1 MVFSGTKAIC
11 FNDCHAALVVT
22 QGTKL
27 PDVIKWI
34 SYILLIG
41 TGLVGRAQ
49 DSELS
54 FEEQLAQLD
63 LEMDSLSIFS
73 FLDSLLNA
81 TELKSEIG
89 IRLGYTS
96 SRLTAGRDFNTQQ
109 KGFSPGISYFHKSGA
124 YVDFTSFFDN
134 QSDPALNQSTL
145 HAGYLWIPHQK
156 WTINPYI
163 EKTFNNQDFEYD
175 LTQSLG
181 SNVSYDF
188 KLVEVSLDYSF
199 LWGKKTGQ
207 RFIGSLNKKIV
218 LTNVPLVDKLTFYPT
233 ISTIAGT
240 ADIFSYLYSSLQLN
254 LLEIQHLTDDEIRT
268 LRVNGKI
275 TTEEAIQLRVARRLL
290 NEGTDLD
297 RASAIS
303 LINGSNL
310 SSLQTNNTFAL
321 LSYSFSL
328 PISFN
333 ISPKTSV
340 MLSYSYS
347 VPLKLPG
354 EDLGVDPTGFFS
366 FSMSRRITW

>member
-1 MVFSGTKAIC
+1 V
-11 FNDCHAALVVT
+11 
-22 QGTKL
+22 
-27 PDVIKWI
+27 
-34 SYILLIG
+34 LIG
-41 TGLVGRAQ
+41 TAQ
-49 DSELS
+49 ESELS

-73 FLDSLLNA
+73 FLDSLLNT

-89 IRLGYTS
+89 IRIGYTS

-134 QSDPALNQSTL
+134 QSDPALSQSIL
-145 HAGYLWIPHQK
+145 HAGYLWIPHRK
-156 WTINPYI
+156 WTINPYV

-188 KLVEVSLDYSF
+188 KLAEASLDYSF
-199 LWGKKTGQ
+199 LWGKKTGH

-218 LTNVPLVDKLTFYPT
+218 LKNVPLVNKLTFYPT

-240 ADIFSYLYSSLQLN
+240 ADIFTYLYSADQVN
-254 LLEIQHLTDDEIRT
+254 DYLLELQYLTDDEIRA
-268 LRVNGKI
+268 LRVSGEI
-275 TTEEAIQLRVARRLL
+275 TTQEAINLRIARRLL
-290 NEGTDLD
+290 VDGKEED
-297 RASAIS
+297 REF
-303 LINGSNL
+303 LIGLLNTL
-310 SSLQTNNTFAL
+310 EQDNTFSL

-328 PISFN
+328 PVSFN
-333 ISPKTSV
+333 IDPKTSV

-366 FSMSRRITW
+366 FSLSRRITW